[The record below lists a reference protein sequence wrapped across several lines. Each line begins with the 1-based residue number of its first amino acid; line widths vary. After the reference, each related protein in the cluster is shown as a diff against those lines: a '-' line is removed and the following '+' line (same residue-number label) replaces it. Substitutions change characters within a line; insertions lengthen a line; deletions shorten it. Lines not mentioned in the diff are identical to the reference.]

1 MNPSKIF
8 RNLGPSWV
16 ISAVACGPATLA
28 SVTLS
33 GSSFGYAFLWVVILS
48 AVFGATAQY
57 LAAKTAVIFERGI
70 ISLVRERYG
79 RFMAGLLTLD
89 ALAATWLAAVVLM
102 KALVGITSYLTGF
115 PTPWWGILYA
125 LLFTF
130 LLIRGGYPL
139 FETVCKL
146 LVVGVVLCFVTTL
159 LVVPLD
165 WSNALK
171 GLLPTL
177 AGGAKGAIMMA
188 GIMGGAV
195 HITIIAMHTY
205 TVHERN
211 WKVNDLSLVRLDVFT
226 SMLVAFGL
234 YSVVI
239 FLVSAATLHA
249 HGIHAKGALDVAK
262 SLKPILGPYASVAFF
277 AGLWGATVSTIM
289 PTFQAGAYFIAD
301 FFKFPMKA
309 SDPKFRTAILT
320 GILLSLL
327 GPFLK
332 GAFFPLLIVMLA
344 LGLCGTPFILVLL
357 LLLLNTHRPT
367 PGFSIRNRW
376 ITLLGTITT
385 GIALFLA
392 IRFILSI
399 MEKHL

>member
-33 GSSFGYAFLWVVILS
+33 GSSFGYTFLWVVILS
-48 AVFGATAQY
+48 AVFGAIAQY
-57 LAAKTAVIFERGI
+57 LAAKTAVISEKGI
-70 ISLVRERYG
+70 ISLVREKYG
-79 RFMAGLLTLD
+79 KAMGILLTLD

-115 PTPWWGILYA
+115 TTPWWGLLYA

-130 LLIRGGYPL
+130 LLVRGGYPL
-139 FETVCKL
+139 FEMICKL

-177 AGGAKGAIMMA
+177 AGGTKGAIMMA

-249 HGIHAKGALDVAK
+249 RGIHAKGALDVAK

-309 SDPKFRTAILT
+309 SEPKFRTAILI

-332 GAFFPLLIVMLA
+332 GTFFPLLIIMLA

-357 LLLLNTHRPT
+357 LILLNTHRPAL
-367 PGFSIRNRW
+367 GFSLKNRW

>member
-1 MNPSKIF
+1 M
-8 RNLGPSWV
+8 
-16 ISAVACGPATLA
+16 
-28 SVTLS
+28 
-33 GSSFGYAFLWVVILS
+33 
-48 AVFGATAQY
+48 
-57 LAAKTAVIFERGI
+57 
-70 ISLVRERYG
+70 
-79 RFMAGLLTLD
+79 
-89 ALAATWLAAVVLM
+89 
-102 KALVGITSYLTGF
+102 
-115 PTPWWGILYA
+115 
-125 LLFTF
+125 
-130 LLIRGGYPL
+130 
-139 FETVCKL
+139 
-146 LVVGVVLCFVTTL
+146 
-159 LVVPLD
+159 
-165 WSNALK
+165 
-171 GLLPTL
+171 
-177 AGGAKGAIMMA
+177 
-188 GIMGGAV
+188 
-195 HITIIAMHTY
+195 
-205 TVHERN
+205 
-211 WKVNDLSLVRLDVFT
+211 
-226 SMLVAFGL
+226 
-234 YSVVI
+234 
-239 FLVSAATLHA
+239 
-249 HGIHAKGALDVAK
+249 AK